1 MGVGAVSRPVKLYLA
16 VCRSRAEDEQLGSGG
31 LDEEEEQEF

>member
-1 MGVGAVSRPVKLYLA
+1 MG
-16 VCRSRAEDEQLGSGG
+16 VCRSRAEGEQLGSGG